1 MISYKFSIPSPA
13 GVAQTQRLKQAQTQ
27 VQLPRHMLDLL
38 QRSGADVAQHS
49 QRRLLDHLVGTYQLL
64 QNWGM
69 EQHVCTAGL
78 FHSIYGTNIYTHQ
91 SIAFSDRAQVQA
103 AIGMQAEHLSWLFCS
118 IDRPQAFFSALEH
131 GVLRNRIDGTDI
143 ACQRQVLRELLDIE
157 CANQIEQGGRIAF
170 LQRIFS
176 QADKQQGIISPQVHI
191 AVKQYLLR

>member
-13 GVAQTQRLKQAQTQ
+13 GTAQAQRLKQTQ
-27 VQLPRHMLDLL
+27 VPLPRHMLDLL

-78 FHSIYGTNIYTHQ
+78 FHSIYGTNIYMHQ

-118 IDRPQAFFSALEH
+118 VERPQAFFSALEH
-131 GVLRNRIDGTDI
+131 GVLKNRIDGTDI
-143 ACQRQVLRELLDIE
+143 ACQGQVLRELLDIE
-157 CANQIEQGGRIAF
+157 CANQIEQGGRIAL
-170 LQRIFS
+170 LQRICS
-176 QADKQQGIISPQVHI
+176 QADKLQGMISPQVHI
-191 AVKQYLLR
+191 AIKQYLQR